1 MGALLCVCEA
11 ERVPASVPT
20 GEGQCDKREECD
32 KRRTRG
38 VGRPC
43 LQGLLEVECHWFIVL
58 HFKSSKSEL
67 PLDLLRCIRQILH

>member
-38 VGRPC
+38 VGRGWYGVRYD
-43 LQGLLEVECHWFIVL
+43 LRLLVSVSVRA
-58 HFKSSKSEL
+58 FKGYWRLNAIGS
-67 PLDLLRCIRQILH
+67 